1 MDSLRVSKGHIA
13 TRRGRLLL
21 NAKFPGFP
29 GTHFVDILLKSRL
42 SEFPTRDFWI
52 GTKKTRH
59 IDEYFEIENKKTRDS
74 RSRNWNQRNIVFYI
88 VIY

>member
-52 GTKKTRH
+52 GTKKNEAYWWIFRNWKQKKLGTV
-59 IDEYFEIENKKTRDS
+59 EVEIEINGISFFT
-74 RSRNWNQRNIVFYI
+74 
-88 VIY
+88 

>member
-74 RSRNWNQRNIVFYI
+74 RSRN
-88 VIY
+88 